1 MRKTN
6 LMGGTSL
13 YGVAAMTPAERRAG
27 RFMRAP
33 DHPAD
38 AGNVTQPGGGNN
50 GAQGGEGNSGGTGS
64 GDSGANNTG
73 DNFDPAAFWNG
84 PAPAE
89 GAAPSGESAG
99 NNGGESGTGNGNG
112 NNQGQFA
119 QQLTERLNG
128 LTFGDPIFNSEVAEQ
143 INEGNYDGVQQRFNA
158 MGQQIVRE
166 ALAMQVQIL
175 RPFAEQL
182 LEQVR
187 NETNQTFNSRDNQE
201 SLVTLFPAA
210 KNPVMAKTIQPIY
223 DQALKNA
230 KGDRAKAVAQTK
242 EMLRFMA
249 GESAQDLNIEIAPR
263 GQGDRGGPTPNF
275 NWLDELTGR

>member
-1 MRKTN
+1 MNKN
-6 LMGGTSL
+6 SL
-13 YGVAAMTPAERRAG
+13 YGVTAMTPLERRAG

-33 DHPAD
+33 DHPGD

-50 GAQGGEGNSGGTGS
+50 GSQGGEGNSGGAAS
-64 GDSGANNTG
+64 GDSGANNAGET
-73 DNFDPAAFWNG
+73 FDPSAFWNG

-99 NNGGESGTGNGNG
+99 NKGGESGTNGGGNGNQTG
-112 NNQGQFA
+112 FA
-119 QQLTERLNG
+119 TQLTERLNG
-128 LTFGDPIFNSEVAEQ
+128 LSFGEPIFNAEVAEQ
-143 INEGNYDGVQQRFNA
+143 INEGNYTGVQERFNA

-182 LEQVR
+182 MEQVR
-187 NETNQTFNSRDNQE
+187 QETQQTFTSRDNKE

-230 KGDRAKAVAQTK
+230 GGNREKAVAQTK

-249 GESAQDLNIEIAPR
+249 GESAADLNIEIAPR